1 MGGGE
6 SVYVQDQEKFVRAN
20 IDRYKAVLPNRLS
33 RNQIAGKLRQL
44 YANSDTCRDNRDSY
58 ILSHDWV
65 EAKKKI
71 TPIYANIR
79 EQRGERRYRHY

>member
-1 MGGGE
+1 MGAGE

-20 IDRYKAVLPNRLS
+20 IDRYKAVLPDRLS

-44 YANSDTCRDNRDSY
+44 YANSDTVRENQHSY
-58 ILSHDWV
+58 ILSHDWC

-71 TPIYANIR
+71 TPIYDNNR
-79 EQRGERRYRHY
+79 ERGGYRR